1 MNDFT
6 KEMRGVL
13 QMNDKKEPEQ
23 WVILNQQSKICA
35 HTKILQH
42 HRVEKFDAL
51 LLSCKKCKTVWSL
64 DGDE

>member
-1 MNDFT
+1 MN
-6 KEMRGVL
+6 
-13 QMNDKKEPEQ
+13 NKKEPEQ